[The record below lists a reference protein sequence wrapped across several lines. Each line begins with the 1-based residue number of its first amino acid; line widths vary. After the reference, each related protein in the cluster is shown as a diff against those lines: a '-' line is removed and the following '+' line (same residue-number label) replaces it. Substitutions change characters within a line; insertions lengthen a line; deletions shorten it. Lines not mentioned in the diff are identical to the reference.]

1 MERIDRLGDIC
12 GDLLRNRAKTDREG
26 AAHMETP
33 KLDPRVLRTRK
44 LIQDAFILCM
54 KNKDFSDIT
63 VKDITAK
70 ATVNRATFYAH
81 FTDKYQLMDHTL
93 TDVLWE
99 NLKKQLQCHDG
110 FNRDTLLKIIVI
122 MCSFHEEVSGHFKR
136 NYGSLGPHIESR
148 INEALEEF
156 FLSMIRRSPG
166 PLGSAPGASDP
177 ADVTGTEKDKLVA
190 TLLSRS
196 IYGMSHAWNKEGRRT
211 SREEFASLAIL
222 ALEEVGGLFAAPSPP
237 DPPS

>member
-1 MERIDRLGDIC
+1 
-12 GDLLRNRAKTDREG
+12 
-26 AAHMETP
+26 
-33 KLDPRVLRTRK
+33 
-44 LIQDAFILCM
+44 M
-54 KNKDFSDIT
+54 KHKDFSDIT

-110 FNRDTLLKIIVI
+110 FNRETLLKIIVI

-136 NYGSLGPHIESR
+136 NYGSLAPHIESR

-156 FLSMIRRSPG
+156 FLAMILRNPG
-166 PLGSAPGASDP
+166 PLGSAPDAPSAPGPSDP
-177 ADVTGTEKDKLVA
+177 AGKEKDKLVA

-196 IYGMSHAWNKEGRRT
+196 IYGMSHAWNKEGRKS

-222 ALEEVGGLFAAPSPP
+222 ALEEVGGLFAVPSPP
-237 DPPS
+237 VQQPV